1 MSERTMVYR
10 RKCRLQKLVR
20 ERVITQLEVEKSL
33 AAYATQ
39 KFCLDQRD
47 RKAKS
52 VSINIG

>member
-1 MSERTMVYR
+1 MSERTMRYR

-20 ERVITQLEVEKSL
+20 ERVITQLEAEEIL

-39 KFCLDQRD
+39 KFCRNQFG

-52 VSINIG
+52 VPSN